1 MRFISLVGLGHF
13 TAVIYALG
21 VTDRRHDGLLPPIYM
36 LSTTQPA
43 LTSLSKALDT
53 LGYMRADSELNPS
66 NQTASPYTY
75 VEVSSSIQ
83 LEELSMS
90 HPEAK
95 FIIPGGK
102 PSRNGD
108 EFSIQQAI
116 AHLGDEK
123 HQHVFHLDVLSRK
136 AATQADNWIHLCEF
150 LGLGYSTV
158 ERLKLW
164 HFPE

>member
-1 MRFISLVGLGHF
+1 MKFLALIGFGLF
-13 TAVIYALG
+13 ASDIYALG
-21 VTDRRHDGLLPPIYM
+21 VTDRRHGGILPPIYM
-36 LSTTQPA
+36 LSTTEPA

-53 LGYMRADSELNPS
+53 LGYMRADAGPHTS

-95 FIIPGGK
+95 FIIPRGK
-102 PSRNGD
+102 PSRSEND
-108 EFSIQQAI
+108 LSIQQAQ
-116 AHLGDEK
+116 APFDEEK
-123 HQHVFHLDVLSRK
+123 QHVFHLDVLSRK